1 MEVKMRFDDKVVM
14 ITGGTRGIG
23 KAIVEKF
30 DSLGAKVAFNFVHSE
45 DKAKQLKS
53 QLRNGMYFK
62 ADVTDFSDIQ
72 NFVKMILEQW
82 GRIDIVVNNAGITKD
97 KLLLMMKESD
107 WDSVIDTN
115 LKGVFNVTKAVY
127 KVMAKRRS
135 GRIINVSSIVG
146 IMGNAGQA
154 NYAASKAGIIGF
166 TKSIAKELAPRGITV
181 NAVAPGLINSD
192 MTKKIPDNIQETYRE
207 LIPMHRFGEP
217 EEVANVV
224 AFLASDMSTYI
235 TGQVL
240 VVDGGMI
247 M

>member
-1 MEVKMRFDDKVVM
+1 MRFDGKVVLV
-14 ITGGTRGIG
+14 TGGTRGIG
-23 KAIVEKF
+23 KAIVKKF

-45 DKAKQLKS
+45 DKAAQLKEE
-53 QLRNGMYFK
+53 LNNCLYFK
-62 ADVTDFSDIQ
+62 ADVSKFTEVESL
-72 NFVKMILEQW
+72 VKNIIKEW
-82 GRIDIVVNNAGITKD
+82 GQIDIVVNNAGITKD

-127 KVMAKRRS
+127 KIMAKKRS
-135 GRIINVSSIVG
+135 GKIVNISSIVG
-146 IMGNAGQA
+146 IMGNPGQA
-154 NYAASKAGIIGF
+154 NYAASKAGVIGF

-181 NAVAPGLINSD
+181 NAVAPGLIDSD
-192 MTKKIPDNIQETYRE
+192 MTKTLPENLRKTYTDF
-207 LIPMHRFGEP
+207 IPMHRFGKP
-217 EEVANVV
+217 EEVADVV
-224 AFLASDMSTYI
+224 LFLASDMSRYM

>member
-1 MEVKMRFDDKVVM
+1 MWFKGKVVLV
-14 ITGGTRGIG
+14 TGGTRGIG
-23 KAIVEKF
+23 EAIVKKF

-45 DKAKQLKS
+45 DKAAQLKKELNDS
-53 QLRNGMYFK
+53 LYFK
-62 ADVTDFSDIQ
+62 ADVSKFSEVELL
-72 NFVKMILEQW
+72 VKNIIKEW
-82 GRIDIVVNNAGITKD
+82 GQIDIVVNNAGITKD

-127 KVMAKRRS
+127 KIMAKKRS
-135 GRIINVSSIVG
+135 GKIINISSIVG
-146 IMGNAGQA
+146 IMGNPGQA

-181 NAVAPGLINSD
+181 NAVAPGLIDSD
-192 MTKKIPDNIQETYRE
+192 MTKKLPENLRKTYTNF
-207 LIPMHRFGEP
+207 IPMHRFGKP
-217 EEVANVV
+217 EEVADVV
-224 AFLASDMSTYI
+224 LFLASDMSRYM